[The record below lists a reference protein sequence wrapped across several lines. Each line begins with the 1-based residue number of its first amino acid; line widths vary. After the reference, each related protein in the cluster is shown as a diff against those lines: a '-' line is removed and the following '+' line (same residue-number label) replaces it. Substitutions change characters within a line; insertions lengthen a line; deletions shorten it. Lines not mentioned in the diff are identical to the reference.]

1 MLLINILLLQLRYAN
16 NSNYKNDTMIR
27 KEVYVSKT
35 VVNELKRILE
45 DSEVELLLNMY
56 LCIMHL
62 CIVP

>member
-1 MLLINILLLQLRYAN
+1 MRYAN

-45 DSEVELLLNMY
+45 DSEVSAWLLLEFHK
-56 LCIMHL
+56 LTI
-62 CIVP
+62 I